1 MDLNNNKYYKR
12 WFKNSWPYIAGAVL
26 LSILQIIILIT
37 TGNPWGLTETFSYWG
52 AWLYELVGGS
62 VDKWYYFSNENAQ
75 ITLQSGFL
83 NDPGT
88 MRNLGIIFGAL
99 LASLLASQ
107 FRIKKIKSIK
117 QVIGAAL
124 GGLLMG
130 YGAIIASGCNIGGFY
145 SSISSL
151 SLSGWVYGIFL
162 FLGGIVGSK
171 LLINF
176 FM

>member
-1 MDLNNNKYYKR
+1 MNLKNNKYYKS
-12 WFKNSWPYIAGAVL
+12 WFKDSWSYIAGAVI
-26 LSILQIIILIT
+26 LSLMQIVILVT

-52 AWLYELVGGS
+52 AWLYQLVGGS
-62 VDKWYYFSNENAQ
+62 VDKWFYFSSESAQ

-88 MRNLGIIFGAL
+88 MRNLGIIVGAL
-99 LASLLASQ
+99 LASLLASH

-117 QVIGAAL
+117 QVFGAVI

-145 SSISSL
+145 SSLSSL

-162 FLGGIVGSK
+162 FLGAIVGSK
-171 LLINF
+171 LLVKF